1 MNTFDCLQQRDEM
14 MEMAQSLKA
23 SEDSI
28 DWDAHRDEYVQVLK
42 ESMSRRSQ
50 SSSDKDHTVST
61 AAAATTSKG
70 RALQEEEEEEEV
82 VVVVVEDDDEE
93 EKDNF
98 DGDVFDQYEY
108 SRGNCPNAGSQGVPC
123 APDNLPLLCN
133 KYNREEGSFRA
144 CLDACKE
151 AFCCVH
157 NAPAENWVCRMNRRG
172 V

>member
-1 MNTFDCLQQRDEM
+1 M

-42 ESMSRRSQ
+42 QSMSRRSQ
-50 SSSDKDHTVST
+50 PSSDEET
-61 AAAATTSKG
+61 ATAIATSKG
-70 RALQEEEEEEEV
+70 RALQEE
-82 VVVVVEDDDEE
+82 DDDEE
-93 EKDNF
+93 EENF
-98 DGDVFDQYEY
+98 DGDVFDGYEY

-157 NAPAENWVCRMNRRG
+157 NAPAENWVSRMNRRG

>member
-1 MNTFDCLQQRDEM
+1 MNSFDSLQQRDEM
-14 MEMAQSLKA
+14 IEMAQSLKA

-42 ESMSRRSQ
+42 QSMSRRSQ
-50 SSSDKDHTVST
+50 SSSDEDHIVST
-61 AAAATTSKG
+61 AAAATSKG
-70 RALQEEEEEEEV
+70 RALQEE
-82 VVVVVEDDDEE
+82 DDDEE
-93 EKDNF
+93 EENF
-98 DGDVFDQYEY
+98 DGDVFDGYEY

-157 NAPAENWVCRMNRRG
+157 NAPAENWVSRMNRRR

>member
-1 MNTFDCLQQRDEM
+1 MTLLLQHTTQRDEM

-42 ESMSRRSQ
+42 QSMSRRSQ
-50 SSSDKDHTVST
+50 SSSDKEAAT
-61 AAAATTSKG
+61 AAVTTRKG
-70 RALQEEEEEEEV
+70 RSLQEEE
-82 VVVVVEDDDEE
+82 
-93 EKDNF
+93 
-98 DGDVFDQYEY
+98 GDVFDRYEY
-108 SRGNCPNAGSQGVPC
+108 SRGNCPSAGSQGVPC

-157 NAPAENWVCRMNRRG
+157 NAPEENWVSRRG

>member
-1 MNTFDCLQQRDEM
+1 M

-42 ESMSRRSQ
+42 QSMSRRSQ
-50 SSSDKDHTVST
+50 SSSDKEAAT
-61 AAAATTSKG
+61 AAVTTRKG
-70 RALQEEEEEEEV
+70 RSLQEEE
-82 VVVVVEDDDEE
+82 
-93 EKDNF
+93 
-98 DGDVFDQYEY
+98 GDVFDRYEY

-157 NAPAENWVCRMNRRG
+157 NAPEENWVSRMNRRG

>member
-1 MNTFDCLQQRDEM
+1 MNSFDSLQQRDEM
-14 MEMAQSLKA
+14 IEMAQSLKA

-42 ESMSRRSQ
+42 QSMSRRSQ
-50 SSSDKDHTVST
+50 SSSDEDHIVST
-61 AAAATTSKG
+61 AAAATSKG
-70 RALQEEEEEEEV
+70 RALQEE
-82 VVVVVEDDDEE
+82 DDDEE
-93 EKDNF
+93 EENF
-98 DGDVFDQYEY
+98 DGDVFDGYEY

-157 NAPAENWVCRMNRRG
+157 NAPAENWVSRMNRRG

>member
-1 MNTFDCLQQRDEM
+1 M

-42 ESMSRRSQ
+42 QSMSRRSQ

-61 AAAATTSKG
+61 IAATTARKG
-70 RALQEEEEEEEV
+70 RALQEEV
-82 VVVVVEDDDEE
+82 DLVVVVEED
-93 EKDNF
+93 DNF
-98 DGDVFDQYEY
+98 DGDVFDGYEY
-108 SRGNCPNAGSQGVPC
+108 SKGNCPNAGSQGVPC

-157 NAPAENWVCRMNRRG
+157 NAPAENWVSTIE
-172 V
+172 

>member
-1 MNTFDCLQQRDEM
+1 

-42 ESMSRRSQ
+42 QSMSRRSQ
-50 SSSDKDHTVST
+50 SSSDKEAAT
-61 AAAATTSKG
+61 AAATTSKG
-70 RALQEEEEEEEV
+70 RALQTEEV
-82 VVVVVEDDDEE
+82 DVVVVVEED
-93 EKDNF
+93 DNF

-108 SRGNCPNAGSQGVPC
+108 SKGNCPNAGSQGVPC

-144 CLDACKE
+144 CLDACKD

-157 NAPAENWVCRMNRRG
+157 NAPAENWVSRMNRRG

>member
-42 ESMSRRSQ
+42 QSMSRRSQ
-50 SSSDKDHTVST
+50 SSSDKGYNTVST

-70 RALQEEEEEEEV
+70 RALQTVEV
-82 VVVVVEDDDEE
+82 DVVVVEEE
-93 EKDNF
+93 DDNF
-98 DGDVFDQYEY
+98 EGDVFDQYEY
-108 SRGNCPNAGSQGVPC
+108 SKGNCPNAGSQGVPC

-151 AFCCVH
+151 AYCCVH
-157 NAPAENWVCRMNRRG
+157 NAPAENWVSRMNRRG